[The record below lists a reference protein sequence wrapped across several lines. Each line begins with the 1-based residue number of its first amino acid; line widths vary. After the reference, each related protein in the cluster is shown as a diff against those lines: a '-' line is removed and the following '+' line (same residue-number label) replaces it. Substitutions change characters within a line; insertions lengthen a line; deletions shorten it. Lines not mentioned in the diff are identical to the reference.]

1 MGVCY
6 TVYMKA
12 DIKKRAIRRLQII
25 EGQVRGLRSMVEKEE
40 YCINIITQS
49 AAVKKGISGVEDLIL
64 ENHLS
69 THVIEQVKGGSSSKA
84 VKEVLT
90 VYKIKANN

>member
-1 MGVCY
+1 
-6 TVYMKA
+6 MKD

-25 EGQVRGLRSMVEKEE
+25 EGQVRGLRRMVEKEE

-64 ENHLS
+64 ENHMS
-69 THVIEQVKGGSSSKA
+69 THVVEQIKGGRTSKA
-84 VKEVLT
+84 VKEILK
-90 VYKIKANN
+90 VYKVKANN

>member
-1 MGVCY
+1 
-6 TVYMKA
+6 MKA
-12 DIKKRAIRRLQII
+12 EIKKRAVRRLQII

-69 THVIEQVKGGSSSKA
+69 THVIEQVKSGHSSKA
-84 VKEVLT
+84 VKEVLK
-90 VYKIKANN
+90 VYKVKANN